1 MRRRRRRRRRCGRW
15 ESVTGSPRMRPRGR
29 AIREARAVAARTPRR
44 ETPGGGGGIRR
55 AAGAGLGPIRGAE
68 KIRARPSSPDDGGEA
83 EKGRRGE
90 EGSMKKMRS
99 VVLREAMAGLPEH
112 GDSCVRYSD
121 TWRRA
126 SEGGEGEPTA
136 AVAKEAAETR
146 LRSGR
151 RRAGA
156 GRRRQGSWASAV
168 AERQR
173 QRQQQAS
180 AAADEERWRRRLR
193 AARPHRCR
201 RLWVGAPRRR
211 LLVARP
217 RWGRRAAGFSSL
229 AMALERGRTTGA
241 VARWG
246 RPHGRATAG
255 RTTTAATT
263 HRPANSLLAASIP
276 TSLPL
281 SPSPSSAPPLPRMGV
296 SSERRPPPPPL
307 HRRSPPAPPSLCPCG
322 PATDAPPRSRAPT
335 SSTGVTSTGHA
346 ATGHRA
352 RRRRP
357 HRAG

>member
-1 MRRRRRRRRRCGRW
+1 MRR
-15 ESVTGSPRMRPRGR
+15 GSSS
-29 AIREARAVAARTPRR
+29 
-44 ETPGGGGGIRR
+44 
-55 AAGAGLGPIRGAE
+55 GAG
-68 KIRARPSSPDDGGEA
+68 
-83 EKGRRGE
+83 
-90 EGSMKKMRS
+90 
-99 VVLREAMAGLPEH
+99 
-112 GDSCVRYSD
+112 C
-121 TWRRA
+121 
-126 SEGGEGEPTA
+126 A
-136 AVAKEAAETR
+136 AF
-146 LRSGR
+146 
-151 RRAGA
+151 
-156 GRRRQGSWASAV
+156 
-168 AERQR
+168 
-173 QRQQQAS
+173 S
-180 AAADEERWRRRLR
+180 AATLSATWMGSGGVDDSAPLG
-193 AARPHRCR
+193 
-201 RLWVGAPRRR
+201 LIVVGGFG
-211 LLVARP
+211 
-217 RWGRRAAGFSSL
+217 WGRRAAGFSSL